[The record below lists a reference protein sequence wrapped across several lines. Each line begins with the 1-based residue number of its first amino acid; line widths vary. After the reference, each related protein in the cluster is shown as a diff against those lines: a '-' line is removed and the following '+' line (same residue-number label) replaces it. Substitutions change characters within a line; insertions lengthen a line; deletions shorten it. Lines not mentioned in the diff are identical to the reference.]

1 MPMPEPEPEPEPAP
15 QPQAEPTPAPMAD
28 FSLPVPEEP
37 AAAVQA
43 EPAPP
48 PLETV
53 PFVAPRDGFHLSD
66 ITDLHGPAAPGSSSP
81 PNGAAAAS
89 ADEEPA
95 EADRGW
101 HIREGARERGGGR
114 RFPGLALPGSA
125 DAELE
130 DTSAHASETQNRF
143 DFEPAI
149 VELRRQI
156 RERLQRRK
164 LDEAAAL
171 LQKLSIELGGRAV
184 AELALDAGD
193 RCRALG
199 KSNAGL
205 SCYMAA
211 TRADPVYEVPLLRLA
226 DVCIDEQDIDLAA
239 SYLERVARLLRMRGD
254 DKGAMRIYRKLATI
268 APFREDIISVLMRAQ
283 TTGRFED

>member
-1 MPMPEPEPEPEPAP
+1 
-15 QPQAEPTPAPMAD
+15 
-28 FSLPVPEEP
+28 V
-37 AAAVQA
+37 
-43 EPAPP
+43 
-48 PLETV
+48 ETV
-53 PFVAPRDGFHLSD
+53 SFVAPRDGFHLSD
-66 ITDLHGPAAPGSSSP
+66 ISDLPRPAEAPSSGFP
-81 PNGAAAAS
+81 PNGAGAAEP

-95 EADRGW
+95 EGGRGW
-101 HIREGARERGGGR
+101 HIREGKRDRPGGR
-114 RFPGLALPGSA
+114 RFPALALPGSA
-125 DAELE
+125 EAELE
-130 DTSAHASETQNRF
+130 DTSERDAETQNRF

-149 VELRRQI
+149 VELRQQI
-156 RERLQRRK
+156 RERLHRRK

-171 LQKLSIELGGRAV
+171 LQKLSTEVGGRAV

-211 TRADPVYEVPLLRLA
+211 TRADPVYEAPLLRLA
-226 DVCIDEQDIDLAA
+226 DICIDEQDIDLAA
-239 SYLERVARLLRMRGD
+239 SYMERVARLLRMRGD
-254 DKGAMRIYRKLATI
+254 DKGALRIYRKLATI